1 MESESEE
8 AGEHPAE
15 EAGEHPAGDA
25 RAGRRHAGV
34 RVSSSPARIS
44 AISTASSE
52 F

>member
-8 AGEHPAE
+8 AGEHR
-15 EAGEHPAGDA
+15 AGDA
-25 RAGRRHAGV
+25 RAGRGHAGV